1 MAAILVK
8 QTHRIK
14 KMNLAAGLRLLVFG
28 KAISPSELSW

>member
-8 QTHRIK
+8 QTHRMK
-14 KMNLAAGLRLLVFG
+14 KKIPAGLRLLVIG